1 MNDTRS
7 LKRRIFEIIQIGNK
21 DDLPSLLFDWF
32 IVMVIFTNIIAMFL
46 ETFDELEPLFGFLR
60 LLEYITIGIFCIE
73 YALRIWTAK
82 YLYPNLSEGR
92 ARLRFLRSFD
102 GVVDLLTIL
111 PFFFLSGFI
120 VFRMLRVVRIFHLFR
135 INAQYDSFNVITTV
149 LMEKKNQIV
158 SSVFIIIILMF
169 ASSLGMYNAEHTAQ
183 PEVFRNA
190 FSGIWWSMS
199 TLLTVGYGDIYPVT
213 FVGKLMAIIIA
224 FLGVGAVAVPT
235 GIISAGFVEQYTRKA
250 NADKG
255 LHDIE
260 KIGEVLV
267 TEDSDYSGKTIG
279 EIQDDHDVRII
290 VLLRD
295 GLTVIAYDE
304 IPVKTGDIL
313 VINSERVVKKPEK
326 IKKKRK

>member
-1 MNDTRS
+1 MKNTKT
-7 LKRRIFEIIQIGNK
+7 LKERIFEIIQIGNQ

-32 IVMVIFTNIIAMFL
+32 IVAVILINIISMFL
-46 ETFDELEPLFGFLR
+46 ETFDEIAPFFGIIKVLEDV
-60 LLEYITIGIFCIE
+60 TIGIFCIE

-82 YLYPNLSEGR
+82 YLYPERSEGM

-102 GVVDLLTIL
+102 GIVDLLTIL

-149 LMEKKNQIV
+149 LLEKKNQIV
-158 SSVFIIIILMF
+158 SSVFIILILMF
-169 ASSLGMYNAEHTAQ
+169 ASSLGMYNAEHAAQ
-183 PEVFRNA
+183 PDVFRNA

-250 NADKG
+250 NSGTG
-255 LHDIE
+255 LYDIE
-260 KIGEVLV
+260 KIGEILV
-267 TEDSDYSGKTIG
+267 SRESEFCGKTIG
-279 EIQDDHDVRII
+279 EIQNDHDIHII

-304 IPVKTGDIL
+304 IPVRAGDIL
-313 VINSERVVKKPEK
+313 VINSERVVKQPQKL
-326 IKKKRK
+326 KKKRK

>member
-1 MNDTRS
+1 MNDTKLR
-7 LKRRIFEIIQIGNK
+7 KKRIFEIIQIGNQ

-32 IVMVIFTNIIAMFL
+32 IVAVIFINIIAMFL
-46 ETFDELEPLFGFLR
+46 ETFEEIEPFFGIIR
-60 LLEYITIGIFCIE
+60 TLEYITIGIFCIE

-82 YLYPNLSEGR
+82 YLYPELSEGR

-158 SSVFIIIILMF
+158 SSVFIILILMF
-169 ASSLGMYNAEHTAQ
+169 ASSLGMYNAEHAAQ
-183 PEVFRNA
+183 PEIFRNA

-250 NADKG
+250 NSDKG

-260 KIGEVLV
+260 KIGEILV
-267 TEDSDYSGKTIG
+267 SEGSEYCGKTVG
-279 EIQDDHDVRII
+279 ELQNDHDIRII

-313 VINSERVVKKPEK
+313 VINSERMVKKPQK